1 MLIKGHALY
10 RKDLSELWHTV
21 FGDDYDYINLFFK
34 NEYSLCDTFAEIID
48 GRAVSVLYLLNCRI
62 DFNGKIYKGK
72 YLYAAATH
80 PDYRSRGLMGKLI
93 NEALA
98 YCKSSSDV
106 DFISLVPANDGLYGY
121 YGKFG
126 FKEAFYRYETAVE
139 VTDTVTS
146 DSLYSKAELSEK
158 DLIRLL
164 NNFKGNRFYFSEKDM
179 AYAFDCV
186 KHSDYSFYKTSS
198 DDGYYAVNAEDKTV
212 LDFISAEDNAEKNIA
227 GLIFTLNGEYKIY
240 SPYNLSEYGKTVKVR
255 YGMIHSFN
263 GVDFNDIYMSYAL
276 D

>member
-1 MLIKGHALY
+1 MLIKGNALY
-10 RKDLSELWHTV
+10 RKDLTELWHTV

-48 GRAVSVLYLLNCRI
+48 GKAVSVLYLLDCRV
-62 DFNGKIYKGK
+62 DYSGKTYKGK

-93 NEALA
+93 NEALT
-98 YCKSSSDV
+98 YCENAWDI

-126 FKEAFYRYETAVE
+126 FKEAFYRYETAVK

-146 DSLYSKAELSEK
+146 DSCYSKAELTALE
-158 DLIRLL
+158 LLRLMG
-164 NNFKGNRFYFSEKDM
+164 NYKGNRFYFPEKDM
-179 AYAFDCV
+179 AYALDCV
-186 KHSDYSFYKTSS
+186 KHSDYGFYKTSS
-198 DDGYYAVNAEDKTV
+198 DDGYFVFNTEDKTV
-212 LDFISAEDNAEKNIA
+212 FDFISTDDNAENNIK
-227 GLIFTLNGEYKIY
+227 GLISEMNGSVTVF
-240 SPYNLSEYGKTVKVR
+240 SPYGLNSYGKSLKVR

-263 GVDFNDIYMSYAL
+263 GVDFKDIYMSYAL